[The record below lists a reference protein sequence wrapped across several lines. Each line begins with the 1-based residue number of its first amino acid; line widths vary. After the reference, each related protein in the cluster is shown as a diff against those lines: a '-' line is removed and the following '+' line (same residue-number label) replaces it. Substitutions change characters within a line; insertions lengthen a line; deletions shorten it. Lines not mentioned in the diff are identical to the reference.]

1 MAKAAKKEQEE
12 PQQKRCFIITPI
24 GNDNSETRRKADG
37 LIKTV
42 IRPVLDSLDIACEA
56 AHEISAPGS
65 ITNQVIKRLLDDDI
79 VIANLTE
86 LNPNVMYEL
95 AVRHAKGKPVV
106 VLAENGTKLPFDIV
120 TERTLFYS
128 NDLKG
133 AEELKPMLIDAVEE
147 ALNDTEVDNPIYRVI
162 EDKLIRET
170 VLDKGDDA
178 QKLIFEK
185 IEELSKKVES
195 LNTKNKQ
202 TYRSPINRS
211 NNIYIHPHDKNDAQ
225 RLLNENQINTI
236 VDIFDTKPVMNE
248 KDYVRLYV
256 TQISILHLQ
265 EKDDING
272 IAQNILKH
280 YGIRYVTD

>member
-12 PQQKRCFIITPI
+12 PQKRRCFIITPI

-65 ITNQVIKRLLDDDI
+65 ITNQVIKRLLEDDI

-147 ALNDTEVDNPIYRVI
+147 ALNDTEVDNPIYRVQKDTLIKDVIQKEGTEKDKIFFEQLEEISSRLSKI
-162 EDKLIRET
+162 ETNRKVFDPSTNPNSRRYTNYKIVIDGAYEKEFT
-170 VLDKGDDA
+170 DILDKYDVSH
-178 QKLIFEK
+178 QSI
-185 IEELSKKVES
+185 
-195 LNTKNKQ
+195 TK
-202 TYRSPINRS
+202 
-211 NNIYIHPHDKNDAQ
+211 DKNGIMTFKFTTD
-225 RLLNENQINTI
+225 
-236 VDIFDTKPVMNE
+236 
-248 KDYVRLYV
+248 
-256 TQISILHLQ
+256 SITPIL
-265 EKDDING
+265 DDMDKKS
-272 IAQNILKH
+272 IARFKVPLF
-280 YGIRYVTD
+280 